1 MSNKINVQF
10 VTSDG
15 QIYEAEAAI
24 GTSIMEVAV
33 FNNVPGIEAECG
45 GACVCAT
52 CHIYVPETIEAAT
65 DVMEQEMLEE
75 TADERKINSRLACQL
90 RLTPEMAG
98 MTFTLP
104 ERQI

>member
-1 MSNKINVQF
+1 MNNQVNVQF

-15 QIYEAEAAI
+15 QVFDAKADI
-24 GTSIMEVAV
+24 GTSLMEAAV

-52 CHIYVPETIEAAT
+52 CHIYVPEAIEAAT
-65 DVMEQEMLEE
+65 DIMEKEMLEE
-75 TADERKINSRLACQL
+75 TADERKTNSRLSCQL
-90 RLTPEMAG
+90 RLTAEMAG